1 MPRPDWVEVGRIAR
15 PHGIRGEVR
24 VSPDTDNPERF
35 GPGSR
40 LFARSQRDA
49 SLPRREL
56 EIEYVRGDESFPII
70 AFRDLQ
76 DRDEAELIKG
86 WVLEVPA
93 DELPALEEGEFYP
106 WELEGLAVF
115 TESGRRVGE
124 VVELM
129 ESPANDVLRI
139 RLEAGSELLVPFV
152 MEVVPEVLL
161 EEGRL
166 VLSEAVLPEEG

>member
-1 MPRPDWVEVGRIAR
+1 VPRPDWVEVGRIAR
-15 PHGIRGEVR
+15 PHGVGGEVR

-35 GPGSR
+35 RPGSR
-40 LFARSQRDA
+40 LHARSQRDP

-70 AFRDLQ
+70 AFFGLH
-76 DRDEAELIKG
+76 DRDEADLVKG

-93 DELPALEEGEFYP
+93 EELPSLEEGEFYP
-106 WELEGLAVF
+106 WELEGLVVF

-124 VVELM
+124 VLELM

-139 RLEAGSELLVPFV
+139 SLESGSEVLVPFV

-166 VLSEAVLPEEG
+166 ILSEAVLPEEG

>member
-15 PHGIRGEVR
+15 PHGVRGEVR

-35 GPGSR
+35 SPGSR
-40 LFARSQRDA
+40 LLARSQRDA

-70 AFRDLQ
+70 AFHELQ
-76 DRDEAELIKG
+76 DRDEAELVKG

-115 TESGRRVGE
+115 TEGGRRVGE
-124 VVELM
+124 VLELM